1 MTNTPTLEFTADAI
15 RHARVLPLDV
25 VQAKGSGHA
34 GTAVGLTPFLFT
46 LFQEY
51 LRHDPK
57 DPSWLGRDRFVLS
70 CGHTSLSLYVQ
81 LYMQGYGLEMA
92 DLQAARTLDSLT
104 PGHPEFGHTAGVE
117 TTTGP
122 LGQGIGNAVGMALA
136 ARRVRGMMD
145 PDATK
150 GTSAFD
156 YKIFCLASDGDMQ
169 EGISHEVASL
179 AGHWKLDNLILIWDD
194 NEISIE
200 GSTAIATSDDVSARM
215 ASYGWTVLEIA
226 DAESQ
231 TDIRAT
237 LDASLEATGAPV
249 FIRLKSRIGFPMPSL
264 GGTAKAHA
272 GAPGADE
279 VAATKSALG
288 LDPTKSFVMPA
299 ELLTATRDTAAAR
312 AAELKGPWA
321 ETFAVWENAHAEQAT
336 LLARLLKGELPEG
349 WNVSFPTFEPGSSL
363 ATRIASS
370 KVLAAAG
377 HSVEELWG
385 GSADLA
391 ETNGTWSNE
400 FPSMLPPGVENPEWP
415 GNEYGRVLHFGI
427 REHAMGSILNG
438 IALNGLTRVFGAT
451 FFVFSDYMRPSVR
464 LAALMQLPVTYVW
477 THDSVAVGEDGPTHE
492 PVEHLWAHRAIPG
505 LSVVRPGDAN
515 ETVAAYEQ
523 VFQNNSGPTAMVLS
537 RQNIPTLDQV
547 DVVRDGTKKGGY
559 VLLDTEG
566 APELIII
573 ATGSEVHLAVQAAT
587 ALTEQGIGTR
597 VVSMPCIEWFDAQ
610 SDEYKELVLPRSVS
624 ARVSVEAGS
633 AQGWFRFLGTF
644 GEAVSVEGF
653 GLSGNGAEV
662 LRRKGIS
669 LEAVLEAAQ
678 KTLRSSASM
687 SLSASN

>member
-1 MTNTPTLEFTADAI
+1 MTNTPVLETTTDAI

-81 LYMQGYGLEMA
+81 LYMHGYGLEMA

-145 PDATK
+145 PDAQE

-169 EGISHEVASL
+169 EGISHEAASL

-200 GSTAIATSDDVSARM
+200 GATSIATSDDVSARM
-215 ASYGWTVLEIA
+215 ASYGWKILEIS

-231 TDIRAT
+231 ADIRTT
-237 LDASLEATGAPV
+237 LDAALAASGAPV
-249 FIRLKSRIGFPMPSL
+249 FIRLKSRIGFPMPVL

-279 VAATKSALG
+279 VAATKTALG
-288 LDPTKSFVMPA
+288 LDPAKSFFMPT
-299 ELLTATRDTAAAR
+299 ELLTSTRDAAAVR
-312 AAELKGPWA
+312 AAELKAPWEKKFNA
-321 ETFAVWENAHAEQAT
+321 WETANTPQAA
-336 LLARLLKGELPEG
+336 LLARLLKADLPEG
-349 WNVSFPTFEPGSSL
+349 WNANFPTFEPGSSL

-377 HSVEELWG
+377 SNIEELWG

-400 FPSMLPPGVENPEWP
+400 FPSMLPPGVESAEWP
-415 GNEYGRVLHFGI
+415 GDEYGRVLHFGI

-438 IALNGLTRVFGAT
+438 IALNGLTRIFGAT

-492 PVEHLWAHRAIPG
+492 PVEHLWSHRAIPG

-515 ETVAAYEQ
+515 ETVAAYER
-523 VFQNNSGPTAMVLS
+523 VFEEHSGPTAMVLS

-547 DVVRDGTKKGGY
+547 DAVRTGTRKGGY
-559 VLLDTEG
+559 VLLDSEG
-566 APELIII
+566 APDLIII
-573 ATGSEVHLAVQAAT
+573 ATGSEVHLAVQTAT
-587 ALTEQGIGTR
+587 ALTEQGVATR

-610 SDEYKELVLPRSVS
+610 SEEYKQSVLPLSVS

-633 AQGWFRFLGTF
+633 ALGWHRFLGTF

-669 LEAVLEAAQ
+669 LETVLEAAQ
-678 KTLRSSASM
+678 KTLRRTASVTM
-687 SLSASN
+687 TVSN

>member
-1 MTNTPTLEFTADAI
+1 MTYALTLESTADAI

-34 GTAVGLTPFLFT
+34 GTAVGLTPFLST

-81 LYMQGYGLEMA
+81 LFMQGYGLEMV

-136 ARRVRGMMD
+136 ARRVRGIMD
-145 PDATK
+145 PEAAK
-150 GTSAFD
+150 GSSVFD

-169 EGISHEVASL
+169 EGISHEAASL
-179 AGHWKLDNLILIWDD
+179 AGHWKLDNLVLIWDD

-200 GSTAIATSDDVSARM
+200 GSTAIATSDDVCARM
-215 ASYGWTVLEIA
+215 ASYGWRVLEIA
-226 DAESQ
+226 DAESLAA
-231 TDIRAT
+231 IRT
-237 LDASLEATGAPV
+237 GLDSSLDTGAAPV
-249 FIRLKSRIGFPMPSL
+249 FIRLKSRIGFPMPTL

-288 LDPTKSFVMPA
+288 LDPTKSFVMPD
-299 ELLTATRDTAAAR
+299 ELLTSTRAAAADR
-312 AAELKGPWA
+312 ALELKGPW
-321 ETFAVWENAHAEQAT
+321 TDNFAAWEESHPEQAT
-336 LLARLLKGELPEG
+336 LLTRLLKGELPEG
-349 WNVSFPTFEPGSSL
+349 WNANFPTFEPGSSL

-377 HSVEELWG
+377 HSIEELWG

-400 FPSMLPPGVENPEWP
+400 FPSMLPPGVVSAEWP

-438 IALNGLTRVFGAT
+438 IALNGLTRIFGAT

-464 LAALMQLPVTYVW
+464 LAALMQLPITYIW

-515 ETVAAYEQ
+515 ETVAAYER
-523 VFQNNSGPTAMVLS
+523 VFQEKSGPTAMVLS
-537 RQNIPTLDQV
+537 RQNIPTLEQV
-547 DVVRDGTKKGGY
+547 DAVRDGTKKGGY
-559 VLLDTEG
+559 ILLDTEET
-566 APELIII
+566 PELIII

-587 ALTEQGIGTR
+587 ALTDQGIGTR

-610 SDEYKELVLPRSVS
+610 PEEYKQSVLPRSVN

-633 AQGWFRFLGTF
+633 AQGWYRFLGTY

-669 LEAVLEAAQ
+669 LETVLEAAQ
-678 KTLRSSASM
+678 KTLRSSASVTM
-687 SLSASN
+687 TASN

>member
-1 MTNTPTLEFTADAI
+1 MTNTFTLESTADAI
-15 RHARVLPLDV
+15 RYARVLPLDV

-81 LYMQGYGLEMA
+81 LYMHGYGLEMA

-145 PDATK
+145 PGAER
-150 GTSAFD
+150 GASAFD
-156 YKIFCLASDGDMQ
+156 HKIFCLASDGDMQ
-169 EGISHEVASL
+169 EGISHEAASL
-179 AGHWKLDNLILIWDD
+179 AGHWKLENLVLIWDD

-200 GSTAIATSDDVSARM
+200 GSTAIATSDDVCARM
-215 ASYGWTVLEIA
+215 ASYGWAVLEIS

-231 TDIRAT
+231 TDIRAA
-237 LDASLEATGAPV
+237 LDAALEVSGAPV
-249 FIRLKSRIGFPMPSL
+249 FIRLKSRIGFPMPTL

-288 LDPTKSFVMPA
+288 LDPAISFFMPT
-299 ELLTATRDTAAAR
+299 ELLAATRGAATAR
-312 AAELKGPWA
+312 AKELKSPWEEKFTA
-321 ETFAVWENAHAEQAT
+321 WQKANPAQAT
-336 LLARLLKGELPEG
+336 LLTRLLKGELPEG
-349 WNVSFPTFEPGSSL
+349 FNANFPTFEPGSSV
-363 ATRIASS
+363 ATRIASA

-400 FPSMLPPGVENPEWP
+400 FPSMLPPGVESTQWP

-438 IALNGLTRVFGAT
+438 IALNGLTRIFGAT

-492 PVEHLWAHRAIPG
+492 PVEHLWAHRGIPG

-515 ETVAAYEQ
+515 ETVAAYER
-523 VFQNNSGPTAMVLS
+523 VFKENSGPTAMVLS
-537 RQNIPTLDQV
+537 RQNIPTLEQV
-547 DVVRDGTKKGGY
+547 DAVREGTKKGGY
-559 VLLDTEG
+559 ILQDSADT
-566 APELIII
+566 PELIII
-573 ATGSEVHLAVQAAT
+573 ATGSEVHLAVQAAST
-587 ALTEQGIGTR
+587 LTEQGIATR
-597 VVSMPCIEWFDAQ
+597 VVSMPCIEWFDSQ
-610 SDEYKELVLPRSVS
+610 SQDYKQSVLPRSVS

-633 AQGWFRFLGTF
+633 DQGWYRFLGTF

-662 LRRKGIS
+662 LSRKGIS
-669 LEAVLEAAQ
+669 LEAVLAAAQ
-678 KTLRSSASM
+678 KTLRSSASLTAT
-687 SLSASN
+687 LSN